1 MSVEIV
7 ATYENIPTGSMR
19 NSTTS
24 GTYAKNYSTNFVN
37 FNDFKTYRT
46 VPKYATL
53 EQGRNKLDGTF
64 INLPS
69 DPQGYGYLSTLIS
82 DDEGNFSDNIVITRT
97 YTINYSAPRTFNRI

>member
-7 ATYENIPTGSMR
+7 ATYENIPTGSMQ

-53 EQGRNKLDGTF
+53 EERKKQTRWDFYKPSKRSAGIRISVNTNKRQRGEL
-64 INLPS
+64 LK
-69 DPQGYGYLSTLIS
+69 Q
-82 DDEGNFSDNIVITRT
+82 
-97 YTINYSAPRTFNRI
+97 YSNN